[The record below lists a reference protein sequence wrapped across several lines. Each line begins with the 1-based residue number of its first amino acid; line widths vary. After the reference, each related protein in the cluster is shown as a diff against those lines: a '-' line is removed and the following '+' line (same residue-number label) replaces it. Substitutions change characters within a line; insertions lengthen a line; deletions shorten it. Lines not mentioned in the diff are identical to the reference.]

1 MSAEDYDQDIRENQD
16 LIKEL
21 NLTHPCKNVCSG
33 YRQVVEEATPEMLK
47 TNNYVKALIEAHEW
61 NAGTIVLDNMW
72 ALEDCKQNRLNLIR
86 NINKAKEALRPF
98 QGGEHE

>member
-1 MSAEDYDQDIRENQD
+1 MTSQDYDQDIKENQD

-47 TNNYVKALIEAHEW
+47 TNNYVKVLIHAAKNSLEFGSNW
-61 NAGTIVLDNMW
+61 NIER
-72 ALEDCKQNRLNLIR
+72 ALE
-86 NINKAKEALRPF
+86 PF
-98 QGGEHE
+98 EGV